1 MFLHM
6 ARYLNVCCKC
16 VAVWYNMK
24 FVHAHNFEALLGVC
38 WNLFSVYSGLRVAV
52 ALMDMCYMCVADV
65 L

>member
-1 MFLHM
+1 M
-6 ARYLNVCCKC
+6 KC
-16 VAVWYNMK
+16 
-24 FVHAHNFEALLGVC
+24 VHAHNFEALLGVC